1 MIAKLKGIIDS
12 IGEDWVV
19 IDVGGVGY
27 LVYASR
33 RTLSRLAG
41 LGEAASLAIET
52 HVREDHIH
60 LFGFE
65 EERERD
71 WFRLLQTVQGVGAR
85 VALGILSVLDPD
97 GLSNAI
103 AARDKAAVARANGV
117 GPKLAQRI
125 VNELKD
131 KAAALGVTMPQATG
145 AKPAP
150 AASTD
155 DRAVADAV
163 SALTNLG
170 YKPTEAFAAVS
181 RARHDLGGD
190 AAVAALIQAGLKELG
205 KELAS

>member
-1 MIAKLKGIIDS
+1 MIARLKGIVDS

-33 RTLSRLAG
+33 RVLSRLPG
-41 LGEAASLAIET
+41 EGEAVSLSIET

-60 LFGFE
+60 LFGFMDD
-65 EERERD
+65 RERD

-97 GLSNAI
+97 GLSQAI
-103 AARDKAAVARANGV
+103 AAQDKAAVARANGV

-131 KAAALGVTMPQATG
+131 KAAALGVSLPKVTGSSSGASAT
-145 AKPAP
+145 
-150 AASTD
+150 TD
-155 DRAVADAV
+155 DRTVSDAV

-181 RARHDLGGD
+181 RANQVLGD
-190 AAVAALIQAGLKELG
+190 KATVATLIQAGLKELG
-205 KELAS
+205 KELAQ

>member
-1 MIAKLKGIIDS
+1 MIAKLKGIVDS
-12 IGEDWVV
+12 LGEDWVV

-33 RTLSRLAG
+33 RTLSQLPSV
-41 LGEAASLAIET
+41 GEAASLMIET

-60 LFGFE
+60 LFGFTTT
-65 EERERD
+65 RERD

-97 GLSNAI
+97 GLSQAI
-103 AARDKAAVARANGV
+103 AAQDKTAVSRANGV

-131 KAAALGVTMPQATG
+131 KIAGLAMPMGKAGSTPAALVDG
-145 AKPAP
+145 
-150 AASTD
+150 D
-155 DRAVADAV
+155 DRAVSEAV

-181 RARHDLGGD
+181 RARQDMDGKADVG
-190 AAVAALIQAGLKELG
+190 ALIRAGLKELG
-205 KELAS
+205 KELAH